1 MIFVH
6 NTWHLHPKSHTTIEP
21 WSSYF
26 TEANISIMPQ
36 KEEDD
41 PALFL
46 WCMSNNFTSDDELS
60 KNLYNEAKNN
70 TLVVLAALAGRL

>member
-1 MIFVH
+1 
-6 NTWHLHPKSHTTIEP
+6 
-21 WSSYF
+21 
-26 TEANISIMPQ
+26 MPQ

-46 WCMSNNFTSDDELS
+46 WCMSNNFDEELY

-70 TLVVLAALAGRL
+70 TLVVLAALAGR

>member
-1 MIFVH
+1 
-6 NTWHLHPKSHTTIEP
+6 
-21 WSSYF
+21 
-26 TEANISIMPQ
+26 MPQ

-41 PALFL
+41 PALHQTNITTLL
-46 WCMSNNFTSDDELS
+46 WVAIVIHHDDELY